1 MDNPLDPRIPRVA
14 LLLRPVALPP
24 LSETH
29 MCFRGD
35 PLLWNHR
42 SVAPEDMPGLRF
54 RWWAARANRIE
65 EASHRLERSSKELR
79 LAQHKA
85 EAQVDL
91 RGEMLRDVSIWQRRV
106 DFELGLMAEII
117 FTESTAEERTRMPAQ
132 WHEQPVQLF
141 KWAVGEAKSRDQLR
155 RRRWACIVGEVSCP
169 PSPPAMQ

>member
-1 MDNPLDPRIPRVA
+1 M
-14 LLLRPVALPP
+14 
-24 LSETH
+24 
-29 MCFRGD
+29 
-35 PLLWNHR
+35 LWNHI

-91 RGEMLRDVSIWQRRV
+91 RGEMLRDVSIWQHRV

-117 FTESTAEERTRMPAQ
+117 FMESTAEERTRMP
-132 WHEQPVQLF
+132 
-141 KWAVGEAKSRDQLR
+141 GNGMTSRCNYSNGR
-155 RRRWACIVGEVSCP
+155 
-169 PSPPAMQ
+169 

>member
-1 MDNPLDPRIPRVA
+1 MDNPLDTRIPRAA
-14 LLLRPVALPP
+14 LSLCPTALPP

-54 RWWAARANRIE
+54 RWWAARALRIE

-79 LAQHKA
+79 AAQRMA

-91 RGEMLRDVSIWQRRV
+91 RGEILMDVSIWQRRV

-117 FTESTAEERTRMPAQ
+117 FTESTAKERTRCLCNG
-132 WHEQPVQLF
+132 VS
-141 KWAVGEAKSRDQLR
+141 SRCNCSNG
-155 RRRWACIVGEVSCP
+155 W
-169 PSPPAMQ
+169 

>member
-1 MDNPLDPRIPRVA
+1 
-14 LLLRPVALPP
+14 
-24 LSETH
+24 
-29 MCFRGD
+29 
-35 PLLWNHR
+35 
-42 SVAPEDMPGLRF
+42 MPGLHF
-54 RWWAARANRIE
+54 RWWEARANWIE
-65 EASHRLERSSKELR
+65 ETLHRLERSSKELR
-79 LAQHKA
+79 LVQHKA

-91 RGEMLRDVSIWQRRV
+91 RGEMLRDVSIWQRRI

-141 KWAVGEAKSRDQLR
+141 KWAVGEAKSLDQLR

>member
-1 MDNPLDPRIPRVA
+1 M
-14 LLLRPVALPP
+14 
-24 LSETH
+24 
-29 MCFRGD
+29 
-35 PLLWNHR
+35 
-42 SVAPEDMPGLRF
+42 
-54 RWWAARANRIE
+54 
-65 EASHRLERSSKELR
+65 ERSSKELR

-155 RRRWACIVGEVSCP
+155 RRRWACIIGKVSCP
-169 PSPPAMQ
+169 PSLTAMQ

>member
-1 MDNPLDPRIPRVA
+1 MDNPLDPRIPRAA
-14 LLLRPVALPP
+14 LSLRPAALPP

-54 RWWAARANRIE
+54 RWWAARANRIK

-91 RGEMLRDVSIWQRRV
+91 RGEMPRDVSIW
-106 DFELGLMAEII
+106 
-117 FTESTAEERTRMPAQ
+117 
-132 WHEQPVQLF
+132 
-141 KWAVGEAKSRDQLR
+141 
-155 RRRWACIVGEVSCP
+155 
-169 PSPPAMQ
+169 

>member
-1 MDNPLDPRIPRVA
+1 MDNPLDPRIPWAA
-14 LLLRPVALPP
+14 LSLRPAALPP

-85 EAQVDL
+85 EAQFDL
-91 RGEMLRDVSIWQRRV
+91 R
-106 DFELGLMAEII
+106 
-117 FTESTAEERTRMPAQ
+117 ER
-132 WHEQPVQLF
+132 
-141 KWAVGEAKSRDQLR
+141 
-155 RRRWACIVGEVSCP
+155 C
-169 PSPPAMQ
+169 

>member
-1 MDNPLDPRIPRVA
+1 M
-14 LLLRPVALPP
+14 
-24 LSETH
+24 
-29 MCFRGD
+29 
-35 PLLWNHR
+35 LWNHR

-65 EASHRLERSSKELR
+65 EASHRLERSSKELH

-117 FTESTAEERTRMPAQ
+117 FTESTGEEKMRMPAK

-155 RRRWACIVGEVSCP
+155 RRR
-169 PSPPAMQ
+169 

>member
-1 MDNPLDPRIPRVA
+1 MDDPLDPKIPRVA
-14 LLLRPVALPP
+14 VSLRPAALPP

-42 SVAPEDMPGLRF
+42 SVAPEDMPGLLF
-54 RWWAARANRIE
+54 RWWAARANPID

-91 RGEMLRDVSIWQRRV
+91 RGEMLRDVSIW
-106 DFELGLMAEII
+106 
-117 FTESTAEERTRMPAQ
+117 
-132 WHEQPVQLF
+132 
-141 KWAVGEAKSRDQLR
+141 
-155 RRRWACIVGEVSCP
+155 
-169 PSPPAMQ
+169 

>member
-1 MDNPLDPRIPRVA
+1 MDNPLDPRIPRAA
-14 LLLRPVALPP
+14 LSLRPAALPP

-117 FTESTAEERTRMPAQ
+117 FTESTAEERMRMPAG
-132 WHEQPVQLF
+132 WDEQPVELF
-141 KWAVGEAKSRDQLR
+141 KWEVGEAKSRKQLW
-155 RRRWACIVGEVSCP
+155 RRRWPCIVGEVSCP
-169 PSPPAMQ
+169 HFPPAM